1 MSSNYVK
8 RRSCKRLFWKWM
20 SFSKTINFCTV
31 NVGTIWFK
39 SEANKLFLNSTKT
52 SSITSFLLFLFQL
65 LLTTRNRSEILSL
78 PQFLRTLAH
87 KDFCPQFLSLHYH
100 SKYYQVLH
108 PMIRSIWKEFWAK
121 LPVYKWIVASWLKFL
136 ILQVSYNVGEKR
148 KELQLTIHSNVV
160 KVPELVNL
168 VKKWEKAYEEHN
180 MFQNGLRYF
189 VFNDQSQ
196 QSYVIKSPP

>member
-1 MSSNYVK
+1 M
-8 RRSCKRLFWKWM
+8 WP
-20 SFSKTINFCTV
+20 ID
-31 NVGTIWFK
+31 
-39 SEANKLFLNSTKT
+39 
-52 SSITSFLLFLFQL
+52 QL
-65 LLTTRNRSEILSL
+65 YIELG
-78 PQFLRTLAH
+78 
-87 KDFCPQFLSLHYH
+87 
-100 SKYYQVLH
+100 
-108 PMIRSIWKEFWAK
+108 K
-121 LPVYKWIVASWLKFL
+121 LPMCRWIVASWLKFL
-136 ILQVSYNVGEKR
+136 IQVSYNVGEKR